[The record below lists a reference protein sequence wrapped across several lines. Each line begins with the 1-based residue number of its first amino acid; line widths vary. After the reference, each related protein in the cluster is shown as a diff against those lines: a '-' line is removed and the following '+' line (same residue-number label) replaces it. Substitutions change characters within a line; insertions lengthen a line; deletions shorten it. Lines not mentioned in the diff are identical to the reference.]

1 MGEIESDCHL
11 GPEIVSLDQVSTCV
25 DQLPDLPPYPDSH
38 FHLHPHRPSIL
49 DILASW
55 VMSAPGLGMVLGLG
69 KIVDYPYSVMP
80 WNRFGRKPFVV
91 FGFLA
96 SFGMGAVIDS

>member
-25 DQLPDLPPYPDSH
+25 DQLPDLPPCPDSH

-49 DILASW
+49 DVLASW
-55 VMSAPGLGMVLGLG
+55 MIWAPGLGMVLGLG
-69 KIVDYPYSVMP
+69 KIFDYPYPVMQ
-80 WNRFGRKPFVV
+80 WNRSGRKPFVV
-91 FGFLA
+91 FDFLA